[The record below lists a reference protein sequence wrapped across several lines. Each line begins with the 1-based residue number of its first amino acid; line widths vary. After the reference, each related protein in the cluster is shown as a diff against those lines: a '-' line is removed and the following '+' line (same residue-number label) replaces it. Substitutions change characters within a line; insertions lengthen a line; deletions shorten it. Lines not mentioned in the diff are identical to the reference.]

1 LKILGKFSVSTT
13 PAANLPWVSMTPTGN
28 FATGT
33 AGVVID
39 TRGKFS
45 AGVNQTGGK
54 FATTVHNTVGK

>member
-1 LKILGKFSVSTT
+1 VSTT
-13 PAANLPWVSMTPTGN
+13 LEANLPSWVSMTPTGN

-45 AGVNQTGGK
+45 AGVNHIGVK
-54 FATTVHNTVGK
+54 FATTVNTAGGK